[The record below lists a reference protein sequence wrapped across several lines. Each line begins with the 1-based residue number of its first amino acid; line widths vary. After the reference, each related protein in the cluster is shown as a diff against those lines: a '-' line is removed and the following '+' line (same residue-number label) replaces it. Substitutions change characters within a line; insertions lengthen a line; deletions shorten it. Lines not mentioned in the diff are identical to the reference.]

1 MGKEEY
7 SKESEETTMTPKEK
21 QKLLSQ
27 LEHWLQLV
35 RIRIDALPPGWQ
47 TAHCGEVSRAFQI
60 VIRFLKEEWRVQDN
74 G

>member
-1 MGKEEY
+1 M
-7 SKESEETTMTPKEK
+7 MPKEK

-35 RIRIDALPPGWQ
+35 RIRIDALPL
-47 TAHCGEVSRAFQI
+47 GEQAVYHREISQAFQI
-60 VIRFLKEEWRVQDN
+60 VIRFLKEE